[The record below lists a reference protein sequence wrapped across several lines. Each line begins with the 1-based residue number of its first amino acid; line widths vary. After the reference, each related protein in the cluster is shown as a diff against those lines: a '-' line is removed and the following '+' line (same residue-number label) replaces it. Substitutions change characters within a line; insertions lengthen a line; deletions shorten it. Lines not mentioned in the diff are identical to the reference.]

1 MIAVNSG
8 RTLWRPTL
16 LRRTQATD
24 TRDSLRK
31 IEDNLKGLLVKI
43 PRPGASTIKSILRKL
58 TPPTERYTRNTLD
71 ITAIGAVGF
80 YFNLRK
86 KTNELFSTSLYEV
99 DRLIEDRRNFSPPTE
114 EELAQ
119 VPEAYHDYMDVF
131 SKAASDLLP
140 PHRSYDH
147 KIILE
152 KENTLTYS
160 PLYKMS
166 LEELETL
173 KQYLMNNLEKGFI
186 EPS

>member
-1 MIAVNSG
+1 M
-8 RTLWRPTL
+8 
-16 LRRTQATD
+16 
-24 TRDSLRK
+24 
-31 IEDNLKGLLVKI
+31 EDNLKGLLVKT
-43 PRPGASTIKSILRKL
+43 PRSGASTIKSILRKL
-58 TPPTERYTRNTLD
+58 APPTERCTRKALD
-71 ITAIGAVGF
+71 IAAIGAVGF

-119 VPEAYHDYMDVF
+119 VPEAYHDFIDIF

-160 PLYKMS
+160 PLYKIS
-166 LEELETL
+166 LEELEIL
-173 KQYLMNNLEKGFI
+173 KQYLIDNLEKGFI